1 MSENWNQ
8 KPPIIYA
15 IAKLHELQARL
26 QKLVVQEQLS
36 RAKALLELEIQK
48 AKNGGK

>member
-1 MSENWNQ
+1 MTENWNR

-15 IAKLHELQARL
+15 IAKLQELQIRL
-26 QKLVVQEQLS
+26 QKLTIQEQLS

-48 AKNGGK
+48 SKNGRK